1 MTLALALALKPALL
15 KEVSKIHETFLTFN
29 IGSEDDDSDKRYKE
43 IHEEM
48 RVLDSALFDE
58 GDDLVQSRVRKVLEY
73 LGVRPLQ
80 PSDVIKH
87 HILPRFKQKVA
98 LFKQNKVGVACSVT
112 IHHGGRTC
120 VMSLGIDC
128 CRVGWH

>member
-1 MTLALALALKPALL
+1 MPICNSKVLQSLISHLL
-15 KEVSKIHETFLTFN
+15 
-29 IGSEDDDSDKRYKE
+29 GSEDDSDKRYKE

-80 PSDVIKH
+80 PSDVIRH
-87 HILPRFKQKVA
+87 HILPQFRQKMA
-98 LFKQNKVGVACSVT
+98 QFKQNKVGGASAGST
-112 IHHGGRTC
+112 SGR
-120 VMSLGIDC
+120 S
-128 CRVGWH
+128 